1 MTKNPSLPKPSYPGN
16 EEGMVVVRI
25 TVDKSGSV
33 QKAEA
38 GVKGSNT
45 VNSELIA
52 AAKKS
57 ALQAKFNVDE
67 NAPTFQIG
75 TITYR
80 FVLD

>member
-1 MTKNPSLPKPSYPGN
+1 
-16 EEGMVVVRI
+16 VQV
-25 TVDKSGSV
+25 TVNKSGV
-33 QKAEA
+33 VTKADA

-45 VNSELIA
+45 ADTELIS
-52 AAKKS
+52 AAKKA

-67 NAPTFQIG
+67 NAPAFQTG